1 MVNLNYELRYNFPR
15 DASCLRDILRQR
27 KVEDVDKFLHPTADC
42 ELNPT
47 LLDNVDKAIDVMWK
61 HIKKGNRICIVVDC
75 D

>member
-15 DASCLRDILRQR
+15 DASCLREILRQR

-42 ELNPT
+42 ELSPT

-61 HIKKGNRICIVVDC
+61 HIKKGSRICIVVDC